1 MSRPKDPG
9 DRTADAI
16 DCFMCLTDPEA
27 DPRARVRWAA
37 WLGESVE
44 NRAAYQ
50 AVRETW
56 SQPVPQDV
64 WPSHDEIVG
73 DTYDGEGPIPTQPRR
88 RRLDRRDS
96 AAAGLK
102 GPSLSLVAVSL
113 LAAVVVIAGWQ
124 KFRPVGPRP
133 PTATAYRTGRG
144 EIRQVALAD
153 GSSIM
158 LAPLSSISITETQSG
173 RSARLDDGE
182 ALLSIAHDG
191 KRPFKLLANGGEI
204 DDIGT
209 TFAVTV
215 KPDRV
220 IVTVVEGLVAVS
232 ATRPG
237 QGSPSVTLQHDR
249 QVSFGAEL
257 SAVTDV
263 DGHAETG
270 WVRGRLA
277 YVDQP
282 LANVVSELS
291 RYTTQ
296 DIVIADQAAGAL
308 HYTGT
313 IEADAIDQWLVAL
326 TRVYPVAADRSGSRI
341 SLRSSPSK

>member
-232 ATRPG
+232 ATRPPRRDG
-237 QGSPSVTLQHDR
+237 CADGLPMSTNRLRTWSPSC
-249 QVSFGAEL
+249 
-257 SAVTDV
+257 
-263 DGHAETG
+263 HAI
-270 WVRGRLA
+270 
-277 YVDQP
+277 P
-282 LANVVSELS
+282 
-291 RYTTQ
+291 
-296 DIVIADQAAGAL
+296 
-308 HYTGT
+308 
-313 IEADAIDQWLVAL
+313 
-326 TRVYPVAADRSGSRI
+326 PRI
-341 SLRSSPSK
+341 SSSPIRRPEPCIIPGRSKRMRSINGWSR